1 MSSLNFVG
9 TIANRMEIIAP
20 LVKSGKVLDMG
31 VVESRRGRR
40 DTESQL
46 ERHHSNL
53 LFRQICEL
61 NSNCLGVDIDSEG
74 IELLTEQGFNART
87 ADVVTMDLEEQ
98 FDTIIA
104 GEIIE
109 HLPNV
114 GQFLENMYRH
124 LSTDG
129 TLVITTPNPF
139 YSKQSFKIW
148 RYNCPQVHEEHTCW
162 FDPIT
167 LCNLCRMCGLNPYAV
182 HWVQPKSDWFKA
194 LPARFRSYFSHS
206 FMILAKRGN

>member
-1 MSSLNFVG
+1 
-9 TIANRMEIIAP
+9 MEIIAP
-20 LVKSGKVLDMG
+20 LVKEGKVLDMG

-61 NSNCLGVDIDSEG
+61 NNECMGVDIDGEG
-74 IELLTEQGFNART
+74 IELLKSQGFNATT
-87 ADVVTMDLEEQ
+87 ADVVTMDLEQQ
-98 FDTIIA
+98 FDAIIA

-114 GQFLENMYRH
+114 GQFLENMHRH
-124 LSTDG
+124 LTETG
-129 TLVITTPNPF
+129 TLLITTPNPF
-139 YSKQSFKIW
+139 YSKQAFKIW
-148 RYNCPQVHEEHTCW
+148 RYNSPQVHEEHTCW

-167 LCNLCRMCGLNPYAV
+167 LCNLCRMSGLDPYAV
-182 HWVQPKSDWFKA
+182 YWVQPKRDWLKA
-194 LPARFRSYFSHS
+194 LPARFRTYFSHS
-206 FMILAKRGN
+206 FMILAKRA